1 MYTKK
6 LLLTITLFLA
16 FIGLSL
22 AQAAEPFVIGESV
35 SLQSAALHEERV
47 LNIYLPDGYA
57 QSHEKYPIIYLLDGS
72 ANEDFIH
79 VVGIVQFL
87 TMINVMQPTVIVGIA
102 NVDRKRDFTFP
113 TRNQQDQ
120 KDFPTTGHAADFIDF
135 LKNEAIPFVNK
146 HYRLSDNTTIIGQSF
161 GGLLAAQL
169 LVDNADLFKKYVI
182 VSPSLWWDDESLLQK
197 YKMQIAT
204 LPLADKK
211 IYVAVGKEGR
221 QMEGDAKQL
230 VEVLKTT
237 KNKNCQVKFAFMPAE
252 THLTIL
258 HNCVYNA
265 LSWLQPTPAKE

>member
-6 LLLTITLFLA
+6 LLLTITLLLA

-22 AQAAEPFVIGESV
+22 AQAAKPFVIGESV
-35 SLQSAALHEERV
+35 NLQSAALHEDRV

-57 QSHEKYPIIYLLDGS
+57 QSHEKYPVIYLLDGS

-113 TRNQQDQ
+113 TRNLQDQ

-146 HYRLSDNTTIIGQSF
+146 HYRLNDNTTIIGQSF

-265 LSWLQPTPAKE
+265 LSWLQPKPAKE